1 MDGGLRKK
9 KEMMQKNEDILGMGR
24 ERWDELGEN
33 GKRGNEVLRV
43 QHSKSTGS
51 SVDKYV
57 TE

>member
-1 MDGGLRKK
+1 MSWGR
-9 KEMMQKNEDILGMGR
+9 MGNG
-24 ERWDELGEN
+24 WGEVRVN
-33 GKRGNEVLRV
+33 GRVVGQRGRVNEVLRV

>member
-33 GKRGNEVLRV
+33 GKRVGR
-43 QHSKSTGS
+43 S
-51 SVDKYV
+51 
-57 TE
+57 